1 MSINAEV
8 CSNNGCINANVND
21 PDPHAVGV
29 KSLHHPKIV
38 IIRSFVQDF
47 LLDLLRVLI
56 NILRHLALVALLGGS
71 ERSESCTKLCLRLV
85 LLLLLIYAIV
95 LLCDVDLWAGQELA
109 EVDRADNRQ
118 QRSVR
123 HLGTW
128 NIQVL
133 SFVVKQ
139 EYADQ
144 WHND

>member
-8 CSNNGCINANVND
+8 CSNNGRINANVND

-38 IIRSFVQDF
+38 IIRSFVQN
-47 LLDLLRVLI
+47 LLLYLLRVLI
-56 NILRHLALVALLGGS
+56 NILGHLALVALLGGS

-95 LLCDVDLWAGQELA
+95 LLSDVDLRAGQELA

-118 QRSVR
+118 
-123 HLGTW
+123 
-128 NIQVL
+128 
-133 SFVVKQ
+133 K
-139 EYADQ
+139 
-144 WHND
+144 

>member
-8 CSNNGCINANVND
+8 CSNNGRINANVND

-47 LLDLLRVLI
+47 LFYLLRVLI
-56 NILRHLALVALLGGS
+56 YILRHLALVALLGGS

-95 LLCDVDLWAGQELA
+95 LLCYVDLRAGQELA
-109 EVDRADNRQ
+109 QVDRADNRQ

-133 SFVVKQ
+133 SFVVK
-139 EYADQ
+139 
-144 WHND
+144 